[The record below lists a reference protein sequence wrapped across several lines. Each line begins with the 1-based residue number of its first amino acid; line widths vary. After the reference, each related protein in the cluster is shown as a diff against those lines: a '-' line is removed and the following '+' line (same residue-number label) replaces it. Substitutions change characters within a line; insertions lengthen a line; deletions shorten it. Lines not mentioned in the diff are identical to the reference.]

1 MFINHCSDPVLSA
14 ELQELYLQ
22 NKQWFSDVLF
32 LEDETRFFNKIFDR
46 ILPTVI
52 IKDRFMEVQY
62 ISASLGQLEARTKT
76 LKELLIRQLHLL
88 ESMLKNLNKSIGL
101 SLVNE
106 NMDIVEEIKTLFISD
121 KLIKNE
127 LFAMVEETMREEKA
141 VSVTV

>member
-1 MFINHCSDPVLSA
+1 
-14 ELQELYLQ
+14 
-22 NKQWFSDVLF
+22 
-32 LEDETRFFNKIFDR
+32 
-46 ILPTVI
+46 
-52 IKDRFMEVQY
+52 MEVQY
-62 ISASLGQLEARTKT
+62 ISASLCQLEARTKT

-127 LFAMVEETMREEKA
+127 LFAMVEEIMREEKA
-141 VSVTV
+141 VHVTV